1 MVKVYS
7 MNPRPKTTKFG
18 VPFSISF
25 YFDNRNR
32 IDSHPEC
39 GSILLNVYDRVN
51 QKRAYVGLK
60 LYTNADVFEALTGKF
75 TKVKAEDHKGKTR
88 VKPLTQQAIT
98 QIKQKNL
105 VLEAKLWGL
114 MEKAQE
120 VNNFDTCKT
129 LSEFKLQINQSLS
142 YSFNDIAQTRIEQL
156 EKNKQWGT
164 KAVAESTLEAIAR
177 FHFKDTWD
185 KEIAIDIING
195 LKFKPYLTVKR
206 KWDKSKHLT
215 FYDINSE
222 FLNGFEAHLK
232 NDGSSPNTISIYM
245 REIRTIYNIAIDS
258 GLVKREN
265 YPFGNTNNPIV
276 KKYKI
281 QSEEVAKPVLN
292 KENWKTLINYKT
304 PFEARQKALD
314 MFLLSYTL
322 QGANTNDMCK
332 LLKTDVSEDSIKFFR
347 KKSEKTSSVLVKRL
361 VTRTPFIDHM
371 FLKYAAP
378 INSPYVLDLLDRKL
392 KVGNENTHKRCK
404 GINRNF
410 NRSLETIC
418 ATINIPRISMMWAR
432 HQRSTNFRE
441 NGGTIEELNLILG
454 HKKMTTTKIYDHSLP
469 SKSIKDKSA
478 NLDNELMNNE
488 N

>member
-1 MVKVYS
+1 
-7 MNPRPKTTKFG
+7 MNPRPKTTRFG

-51 QKRAYVGLK
+51 QKRAYIGLK
-60 LYTNADVFEALTGKF
+60 IYSTADVFEALTGKF

-98 QIKQKNL
+98 QIKQKNI
-105 VLEAKLWGL
+105 VLEAKLSGL
-114 MEKAQE
+114 MDKAQE
-120 VNNFDTCKT
+120 VNNFDMCKT

-164 KAVAESTLEAIAR
+164 KAVAESALEAVAR
-177 FHFKDTWD
+177 FHFNDSLIKHDHLVNGTFKVKSIKTAKREWD
-185 KEIAIDIING
+185 KA
-195 LKFKPYLTVKR
+195 
-206 KWDKSKHLT
+206 KHLT
-215 FYDINSE
+215 FYDINSD
-222 FLNGFEAHLK
+222 FLNGFEAYLK
-232 NDGSSPNTISIYM
+232 NDGSTPNTISIYI

-258 GLVKREN
+258 GLVKRAN

-292 KENWKTLINYKT
+292 KEDWQTLIKYKT
-304 PFEARQKALD
+304 PFVARQKALD
-314 MFLLSYTL
+314 MFLLSYAL

-347 KKSEKTSSVLVKRL
+347 KKSEKTSNVLVKRL

-378 INSPYVLDLLDRKL
+378 INSPYVLDLLDRKF
-392 KVGNENTHKRCK
+392 KVGDENTHKRCK

-469 SKSIKDKSA
+469 SKSIKDNSA

>member
-1 MVKVYS
+1 
-7 MNPRPKTTKFG
+7 MNPRPKITRFG

-51 QKRAYVGLK
+51 QKRAYIGLK
-60 LYTNADVFEALTGKF
+60 LYSTADVFEALTGKF

-88 VKPLTQQAIT
+88 VKPLTQQSIT
-98 QIKQKNL
+98 QIKQKNI
-105 VLEAKLWGL
+105 VLEAKIWGL
-114 MEKAQE
+114 MDKAQE
-120 VNNFDTCKT
+120 VNNFDICKT

-164 KAVAESTLEAIAR
+164 KAVAESALEAVAR
-177 FHFKDTWD
+177 FHFNDSAIKNDHLVNGTFKVKSIKTAKREWD
-185 KEIAIDIING
+185 KA
-195 LKFKPYLTVKR
+195 
-206 KWDKSKHLT
+206 KHLT

-222 FLNGFEAHLK
+222 FLNGFEAYLK
-232 NDGSSPNTISIYM
+232 NDGSTPNTISIYM

-292 KENWKTLINYKT
+292 KEDWKTLINYKT
-304 PFEARQKALD
+304 PFVARQKALD
-314 MFLLSYTL
+314 MFLLSYAL

-347 KKSEKTSSVLVKRL
+347 KKSEKTSNVLVKRL

-371 FLKYAAP
+371 FLKYASP
-378 INSPYVLDLLDRKL
+378 INSPYVLDLLDRKF

-404 GINRNF
+404 HINRNF

-432 HQRSTNFRE
+432 HQRATNFRE
-441 NGGTIEELNLILG
+441 NGGTMEELNLILG
-454 HKKMTTTKIYDHSLP
+454 HKKITTTKIYDRSLP
-469 SKSIKDKSA
+469 SDSIKDNSA

>member
-1 MVKVYS
+1 
-7 MNPRPKTTKFG
+7 MNPRPKTTRFG

-60 LYTNADVFEALTGKF
+60 LYSTADVFEALTGKF
-75 TKVKAEDHKGKTR
+75 TKVKAEGHKGKTR

-98 QIKQKNL
+98 QIKQKNI
-105 VLEAKLWGL
+105 VLEAKLSGL
-114 MEKAQE
+114 MDKAQE
-120 VNNFDTCKT
+120 VNNFDICKT

-142 YSFNDIAQTRIEQL
+142 YSFIDIAQTRIEQL

-164 KAVAESTLEAIAR
+164 KSVAESTLEAIAR
-177 FHFKDTWD
+177 FHLGTSLKTVIDGETYMVYKDGWD
-185 KEIAIDIING
+185 M
-195 LKFKPYLTVKR
+195 
-206 KWDKSKHLT
+206 DKVLS

-222 FLNGFEAHLK
+222 FLNGLEAHLK
-232 NDGSSPNTISIYM
+232 KDGSTPNTISIYM

-258 GLVKREN
+258 GLVKRAN

-292 KENWKTLINYKT
+292 KEDWKTLINYKT
-304 PFEARQKALD
+304 PFVARQKALD
-314 MFLLSYTL
+314 MFLLSYAL

-332 LLKTDVSEDSIKFFR
+332 LLKTDVSADSIKFFR
-347 KKSEKTSSVLVKRL
+347 KKSEKTSNVLVKRL
-361 VTRTPFIDHM
+361 VTRTPFVDHM

-378 INSPYVLDLLDRKL
+378 INSPYVLDLLDRKF

-404 GINRNF
+404 HINRNF

-432 HQRSTNFRE
+432 HQRATNFRE

-469 SKSIKDKSA
+469 SKSIKDNSA